1 MNSLIWCCK
10 YKEKSNKKCFLLRTF
25 ACSKTK
31 YTVDE
36 QLLSVKN
43 IITMCNQPHTSKSFA
58 SLQPDAFDAVIV
70 AGGDFPTHSVPLA
83 VIEHARMLVA
93 CDSAGEELVRRGFK
107 PTAIVGDCDSMSA
120 EFRAEHA
127 DLINKVEEQDYND
140 LTKATRFCIGRGCR
154 RIAYVGATG
163 KREDH
168 TLGNISLIDFYRR
181 ELHVD
186 AVMLTDYGVFLAAS
200 GETTIATF
208 AGQQISIFNLT
219 CTQLDGDGLRWQPYA
234 FSALW
239 QGTLN
244 EALGESV
251 TLRGDGS
258 YIVYAVYKS

>member
-1 MNSLIWCCK
+1 MFSRQATST
-10 YKEKSNKKCFLLRTF
+10 E
-25 ACSKTK
+25 K
-31 YTVDE
+31 YTIIMYNSSDTIKATSDPATALSNNTE
-36 QLLSVKN
+36 LL
-43 IITMCNQPHTSKSFA
+43 A

-70 AGGDFPTHSVPLA
+70 AGGDFPTHPVPLA
-83 VIEHARMLVA
+83 VMERARMLVA

-107 PTAIVGDCDSMSA
+107 PTAVVGDCDSMSA
-120 EFRAEHA
+120 EFRAAHA

-186 AVMLTDYGVFLAAS
+186 AVMLTDYGVFFAAS